1 MDTIAEA
8 GNRQIFQSLLLHAHL
23 PYVRH
28 PDHPQFFEENWLF
41 EAISECYLPLLHGL
55 HRLHTE
61 NIPGRI
67 TFTLT
72 PTLTSML
79 QDESLINKY
88 SQRLRQLSILT
99 ASEASKKT
107 PDKKLQY
114 IRDFYQ
120 QHFAELR
127 HLFEDI
133 YNRDLITQ
141 FKILR
146 DNGKI
151 EIIGCAATHALLA
164 LAESPQI
171 IRSQI
176 KTGLSS
182 YTETFGE
189 KPRGIWMPECAY
201 TPLVSEII
209 RSEGIEYSIVD
220 SHGILHSTPMPK
232 YSVFAPVRD
241 CNDLIL
247 FGRDPESSQQVW
259 SADTGYPGDYN
270 YREFYRDLGWDGDLS
285 EIGEYLVSNNI
296 RHDLGLKYYRI
307 TGNVPLAEKELYHP
321 ETAARKARQHAEHF
335 VYSRLKQGRHILA
348 ESRIP
353 PHILSPYDAELF
365 GHWWFE
371 GPIFLEEILRQAATT
386 ELKLITPS
394 DYLDLGRELQ
404 QVDVSV
410 SSWGNN
416 GYFETWLNGSN
427 DWIYRDLRKAEAQME
442 QICGHYSHTTPD
454 HTTIQA
460 LNQAGRELLLAQAS
474 DWAFIL
480 TTDTTTEY
488 ATSRVKNHL
497 HNFKAIIGML
507 DENKI
512 DLNIIDRLYQQNNI
526 FPNIDYTVFA

>member
-1 MDTIAEA
+1 MDATAEA
-8 GNRQIFQSLLLHAHL
+8 GKQPIFQSLLLHAHL

-41 EAISECYLPLLHGL
+41 EAISECYLPLIDMLQ
-55 HRLHTE
+55 RLYTD

-79 QDESLINKY
+79 QDDSLIKKY
-88 SQRLRQLSILT
+88 SNRLRQLCKLT
-99 ASEASKKT
+99 ASEAVKHT
-107 PDKKLQY
+107 TDKQLQH
-114 IRDFYQ
+114 IRYFYQ

-133 YNRDLITQ
+133 YNRDLISQ
-141 FKILR
+141 FKDLR
-146 DNGKI
+146 DKGKI

-164 LAESPQI
+164 LTDSPRI
-171 IRSQI
+171 VRSQI
-176 KTGLSS
+176 KTGLDS
-182 YTETFGE
+182 YCETFGDR
-189 KPRGIWMPECAY
+189 PRGIWMPECAY
-201 TPLVSEII
+201 TPLVSEIACE
-209 RSEGIEYSIVD
+209 EGIEYSIVD

-232 YSVFAPVRD
+232 YSVFAPVTD
-241 CNDLIL
+241 CNGLIL
-247 FGRDPESSQQVW
+247 FGRDPESSKQVW

-270 YREFYRDLGWDGDLS
+270 YREFYRDLGWDGKLDD
-285 EIGEYLVSNNI
+285 IGEYLVSKSI

-307 TGNVPLAEKELYHP
+307 TGNVPLEEKEFYHP
-321 ETAARKARQHAEHF
+321 ETARIKAAQHAEHF
-335 VYSRLKQGRHILA
+335 VFSRLTQGRRILS

-353 PHILSPYDAELF
+353 AHILSPYDAELF

-371 GPIFLEEILRQAATT
+371 GPIFLEEVLRQAAATA
-386 ELKLITPS
+386 LKLITPA
-394 DYLDLGRELQ
+394 DYLDLNRELQ
-404 QVDVSV
+404 KVNVSV

-427 DWIYRDLRKAEAQME
+427 DWIYRELRKAEAQME
-442 QICGHYSHTTPD
+442 HICRHYCQSQPD
-454 HTTIQA
+454 IPTVKA
-460 LNQAGRELLLAQAS
+460 LNQAARELLLAQAS

-488 ATSRVKNHL
+488 ATHRVKDHL
-497 HNFKAIIGML
+497 NNFNSIMHML

-512 DLNIIDRLYQQNNI
+512 DLDIIHKLYQQNNI
-526 FPNIDYTVFA
+526 FPNIDYSVFA